1 MTHVFL
7 DIETIAETSDFANY
21 NKKSVRE
28 ARYCGESSEAPEVQY
43 QQRANLHAEFG
54 RIVCISCVL
63 RTQGGEIKKISFCS
77 DDERSLLSDFF
88 EMINKAWVSVLLW
101 GHNVKSFDIP
111 FICKR
116 GIINGLKIPKALD
129 YGTLPAWKMGTVIDT
144 MEMRQRSGYLRTGLE
159 LLCLCLGVPSPKQSL
174 EGSQISDL
182 YWNSYKTAAGTED
195 HRATLQTIA
204 SYCEGDAL
212 ASLLCYEKMAGIEV
226 TEPVSEGPKEEKNQ
240 ASLLVF
246 SEADYLTWSKKEYMC
261 TYKTFDDLMAWLKQ
275 NYSWV
280 ESYERQLR
288 DQWAKY
294 ELWMPF

>member
-7 DIETIAETSDFANY
+7 DIETIAEATDFANY
-21 NKKSVRE
+21 NKKAIRE

-43 QQRANLHAEFG
+43 QQRAVLHAEFG
-54 RIVCISCVL
+54 RIVCVSCVL

-101 GHNVKSFDIP
+101 GHNIKSFDIP

-116 GIINGLKIPKALD
+116 AIINGLKIPKALD

-159 LLCLCLGVPSPKQSL
+159 LLCLCLGVPSPKQEL
-174 EGSQISDL
+174 EGSQVSDL
-182 YWNSYKTAAGTED
+182 YWNSYQTAAGTED
-195 HRATLQTIA
+195 HRATLKTIA

-212 ASLLCYEKMAGIEV
+212 ASLLCYEKMAGIEIA
-226 TEPVSEGPKEEKNQ
+226 EPVAEEKKEEKNQ
-240 ASLLVF
+240 TSLLVF
-246 SEADYLTWSKKEYMC
+246 SESDYLTWSKKEYMS
-261 TYKTFDDLMAWLKQ
+261 TYKTFEDLMAWLKQ

-280 ESYERQLR
+280 EAYERQLR
-288 DQWAKY
+288 DHRAKY

>member
-7 DIETIAETSDFANY
+7 DIETIAETTDFANY
-21 NKKSVRE
+21 NKKAVRE

-43 QQRANLHAEFG
+43 QQRAALHAEFG

-77 DDERSLLSDFF
+77 DDECGLLSEFF
-88 EMINKAWVSVLLW
+88 EMINKAWIGVLLW
-101 GHNVKSFDIP
+101 GHNIKSFDIP

-116 GIINGLKIPKALD
+116 AIINGLKVPKALD

-144 MEMRQRSGYLRTGLE
+144 MEMWQRSGYLRTGLE
-159 LLCLCLGVPSPKQSL
+159 LLCLCLGVPSPKQEL
-174 EGSQISDL
+174 EGSQVSDL
-182 YWNSYKTAAGTED
+182 YWNSYQTAAGTED

-212 ASLLCYEKMAGIEV
+212 ASLLCYEKMEGIEV
-226 TEPVSEGPKEEKNQ
+226 AEPIAEEKKEEKNQ

-261 TYKTFDDLMAWLKQ
+261 TYKTFEALMAWLKQ

-280 ESYERQLR
+280 EAYERQLR
-288 DQWAKY
+288 DHRAKY
-294 ELWMPF
+294 ELWMSF

>member
-43 QQRANLHAEFG
+43 QQRAVLHAEFG

-77 DDERSLLSDFF
+77 DDERGLLSDFF
-88 EMINKAWVSVLLW
+88 EMINKAWISVLLW
-101 GHNVKSFDIP
+101 GHNIKSFDIP

-116 GIINGLKIPKALD
+116 AIINGLKIPKALD

-144 MEMRQRSGYLRTGLE
+144 MEMWQRSGCLRTGLE
-159 LLCLCLGVPSPKQSL
+159 LLCLCLGVPSPKQEL
-174 EGSQISDL
+174 EGSQVSDL
-182 YWNSYKTAAGTED
+182 YWSSYKTAAGTEE
-195 HRATLQTIA
+195 HMETLKTIA

-212 ASLLCYEKMAGIEV
+212 ASLLCYEKMEGIEV
-226 TEPVSEGPKEEKNQ
+226 AEPVAEEKKEEKNQ
-240 ASLLVF
+240 TSLLVF

-280 ESYERQLR
+280 EAYERQLR
-288 DQWAKY
+288 DHRAKY
-294 ELWMPF
+294 ELWMSF

>member
-1 MTHVFL
+1 MAHIFL
-7 DIETIAETSDFANY
+7 DIETIAETTDFANY
-21 NKKSVRE
+21 SKKSVRE
-28 ARYCGESSEAPEVQY
+28 ARYCGESSETPEVQY
-43 QQRANLHAEFG
+43 QQRAALHAEFG

-101 GHNVKSFDIP
+101 GHNIKSFDIP

-116 GIINGLKIPKALD
+116 AIINGLKIPKALD

-159 LLCLCLGVPSPKQSL
+159 LLYLCLGVPSPKQEL
-174 EGSQISDL
+174 EGSQVSDL
-182 YWNSYKTAAGTED
+182 YWNSFKTSAGTED

-212 ASLLCYEKMAGIEV
+212 ASLLCYEKMEGIEV
-226 TEPVSEGPKEEKNQ
+226 AEPVAEEKKEERNQ
-240 ASLLVF
+240 TSLPVF
-246 SEADYLTWSKKEYMC
+246 SEADYLTWIKKEYIC
-261 TYKTFDDLMAWLKQ
+261 TYKTFENLMAWLKQ

-280 ESYERQLR
+280 EAYEGQLR
-288 DQWAKY
+288 DHRAKY
-294 ELWMPF
+294 NLWMSF

>member
-7 DIETIAETSDFANY
+7 DIETIAETTDFANY
-21 NKKSVRE
+21 NKKDVRE

-43 QQRANLHAEFG
+43 QQRAVLHAEFG
-54 RIVCISCVL
+54 RIICISCVL

-77 DDERSLLSDFF
+77 DDERGLLSDFF

-101 GHNVKSFDIP
+101 GHNIKSFDIP

-116 GIINGLKIPKALD
+116 AIINGLKIPKALD

-174 EGSQISDL
+174 EGSQVSDL
-182 YWNSYKTAAGTED
+182 YWNSYQTSAGTED

-212 ASLLCYEKMAGIEV
+212 ASLLCYEKMEGIEV
-226 TEPVSEGPKEEKNQ
+226 AEPIVEEKKEEKNQ
-240 ASLLVF
+240 TSLLVF
-246 SEADYLTWSKKEYMC
+246 SESDYLTWSKKEYMS

-280 ESYERQLR
+280 EAYERQLR
-288 DQWAKY
+288 DHRAKY

>member
-21 NKKSVRE
+21 NKKAVRE

-43 QQRANLHAEFG
+43 QQRAVLHAEFG

-77 DDERSLLSDFF
+77 DDERGLLSDFF

-101 GHNVKSFDIP
+101 GHNIKSFDIP

-116 GIINGLKIPKALD
+116 AIINGLKIPKALD

-159 LLCLCLGVPSPKQSL
+159 LLCLCLGVPSPKQEL

-182 YWNSYKTAAGTED
+182 YWNSYQTAAGTED
-195 HRATLQTIA
+195 HRATLKTIA

-226 TEPVSEGPKEEKNQ
+226 ADPVAEEKKEEKKQ
-240 ASLLVF
+240 TSLLVF
-246 SEADYLTWSKKEYMC
+246 SESDYLTWSKKEYMS
-261 TYKTFDDLMAWLKQ
+261 TYKTFEDLMDWLKQ

-280 ESYERQLR
+280 EAYERQLR
-288 DQWAKY
+288 DHRAKY
-294 ELWMPF
+294 ELWMSF

>member
-1 MTHVFL
+1 MAHIFL
-7 DIETIAETSDFANY
+7 DIETITETSDFANY
-21 NKKSVRE
+21 NKKAIRE
-28 ARYCGESSEAPEVQY
+28 ARYCGESSDAPEVQY
-43 QQRANLHAEFG
+43 QQRAVLHAEFG

-88 EMINKAWVSVLLW
+88 EMINKAWIGVLLW

-116 GIINGLKIPKALD
+116 ATINGLKIPKALD

-261 TYKTFDDLMAWLKQ
+261 TYKTFEDLMAWLKQ

-288 DQWAKY
+288 DHRAKY
-294 ELWMPF
+294 ELWMSF

>member
-7 DIETIAETSDFANY
+7 DIETIAETTDFANY
-21 NKKSVRE
+21 SKKSVRE

-43 QQRANLHAEFG
+43 QQRAVLHAEFG

-88 EMINKAWVSVLLW
+88 EMINKAWIGVLLW
-101 GHNVKSFDIP
+101 GHNIKSFDIP

-116 GIINGLKIPKALD
+116 AIINGLKIPKALD

-144 MEMRQRSGYLRTGLE
+144 MGMRQRSGCLRTGLE
-159 LLCLCLGVPSPKQSL
+159 LLCLCLGVPSPKQEL
-174 EGSQISDL
+174 EGSQVSDL
-182 YWNSYKTAAGTED
+182 YWNSYQTAAGTED
-195 HRATLQTIA
+195 HRATLKTIA

-226 TEPVSEGPKEEKNQ
+226 AEPVAEAPKEEKNQ

-246 SEADYLTWSKKEYMC
+246 SEADYLTWSKKEYMS
-261 TYKTFDDLMAWLKQ
+261 TYKTFEDLMAWLKQ

-280 ESYERQLR
+280 EAYERQLR
-288 DQWAKY
+288 DHRAKY

>member
-21 NKKSVRE
+21 NKKAVRE

-43 QQRANLHAEFG
+43 QQRAVLHAEFG

-77 DDERSLLSDFF
+77 DDERGLLSDFF

-101 GHNVKSFDIP
+101 GHNIKSFDIP

-116 GIINGLKIPKALD
+116 AIINGLKIPKALD

-159 LLCLCLGVPSPKQSL
+159 LLCLCLGVPSPKQEL
-174 EGSQISDL
+174 EGSQVSDL
-182 YWNSYKTAAGTED
+182 YWNSYKTSAGTEQ
-195 HRATLQTIA
+195 HMETLQTIA

-212 ASLLCYEKMAGIEV
+212 ASLLCYERMEGIEV
-226 TEPVSEGPKEEKNQ
+226 AEPIAEEKKEEKNQ
-240 ASLLVF
+240 TSLLIF
-246 SEADYLTWSKKEYMC
+246 SEADYLTWSKKDYMC
-261 TYKTFDDLMAWLKQ
+261 TYKTFEDLMSWLKQ

-280 ESYERQLR
+280 EAYERQLK
-288 DQWAKY
+288 DQWSKY